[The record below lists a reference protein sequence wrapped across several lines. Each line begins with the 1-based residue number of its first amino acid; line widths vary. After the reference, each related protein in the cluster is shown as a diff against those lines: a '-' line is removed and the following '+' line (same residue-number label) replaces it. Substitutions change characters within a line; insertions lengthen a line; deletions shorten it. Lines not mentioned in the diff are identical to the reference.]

1 MKFVTMMLILYKIDN
16 VMNIV
21 QLNVKYVVK

>member
-21 QLNVKYVVK
+21 QLNVKHVVR